1 MLPVPVRCLIQ
12 FRVALL
18 RDRSSPV
25 RVFLPGKPAR
35 ENPRPILG
43 PILPFYSATIRRLK
57 SGQFRCIRARNI
69 PGSSATWGPWRRLRR
84 QSIAIEIKLW
94 QADGTGQNPWSDVKR
109 LQSHSLERKSSGH
122 LFTGITILFVHR
134 GARNEQKL
142 NNITGNKPERSR
154 FPERRCYIPFGYF
167 NGMEQGFDLILERSI
182 GAN

>member
-1 MLPVPVRCLIQ
+1 MCFSL
-12 FRVALL
+12 
-18 RDRSSPV
+18 
-25 RVFLPGKPAR
+25 
-35 ENPRPILG
+35 ENPHGRTRVLSLVRFCLSIP
-43 PILPFYSATIRRLK
+43 PRYEDSNPANSA
-57 SGQFRCIRARNI
+57 CIRARNI

-167 NGMEQGFDLILERSI
+167 NGMEQGFDLILERCI
-182 GAN
+182 GANLNL

>member
-57 SGQFRCIRARNI
+57 SGQFRLYSRKKYTRKLRNL
-69 PGSSATWGPWRRLRR
+69 GTLET
-84 QSIAIEIKLW
+84 IEK
-94 QADGTGQNPWSDVKR
+94 AKHSD
-109 LQSHSLERKSSGH
+109 
-122 LFTGITILFVHR
+122 
-134 GARNEQKL
+134 
-142 NNITGNKPERSR
+142 
-154 FPERRCYIPFGYF
+154 
-167 NGMEQGFDLILERSI
+167 
-182 GAN
+182 

>member
-57 SGQFRCIRARNI
+57 CGQFRLYSRKKYPRKLRNLGCASPKFHPGGKRPDLSRPYVLSFRAC
-69 PGSSATWGPWRRLRR
+69 
-84 QSIAIEIKLW
+84 
-94 QADGTGQNPWSDVKR
+94 D
-109 LQSHSLERKSSGH
+109 
-122 LFTGITILFVHR
+122 
-134 GARNEQKL
+134 
-142 NNITGNKPERSR
+142 
-154 FPERRCYIPFGYF
+154 
-167 NGMEQGFDLILERSI
+167 
-182 GAN
+182 